1 MIWTSPLKS
10 ELIIPGWTAI
20 PLQVKLDQ
28 LIKRPKVCGGGG
40 PKSPVGIVEGTAWG

>member
-28 LIKRPKVCGGGG
+28 LSKDRKFVGVGAQKVQY
-40 PKSPVGIVEGTAWG
+40 VF